1 VREALGGLAMPCERL
16 DDDIIRDPEKWLL
29 REQAQAMLDLFA
41 KDCGRTPVTLE
52 EVCEW
57 ARGQDEKHLR
67 FRINHRLNV
76 VLDAYENP
84 PDCGR
89 SALGSQEGESKP
101 TRSGYEWIGHS
112 SEGASATASSEGL
125 QRRLPLLSGP
135 AHREA

>member
-1 VREALGGLAMPCERL
+1 VREALGGLAMSWERL

-67 FRINHRLNV
+67 FRINHRVSFLM
-76 VLDAYENP
+76 
-84 PDCGR
+84 
-89 SALGSQEGESKP
+89 P
-101 TRSGYEWIGHS
+101 TKIRRI
-112 SEGASATASSEGL
+112 AA
-125 QRRLPLLSGP
+125 QCPRLP
-135 AHREA
+135 RRRIEADTFWI